1 MSNHIAQTIMQQ
13 LGGQRFAAI
22 TGAHS
27 WASDDKSLSFR
38 VPRAKNNIR
47 GVVIELNGRDLY
59 DMRFVASRIKPKIEV
74 YNVAEYSDVYDT
86 QLQELFTKETG
97 LITHL

>member
-1 MSNHIAQTIMQQ
+1 MSNHIAQMIMQQ

-22 TGAHS
+22 TGANS
-27 WASDDKSLSFR
+27 WASSDRSLSFR

-47 GVVIELNGRDLY
+47 GVVIELSHNDLY
-59 DMRFVASRIKPKIEV
+59 TMRFVASRIKPSIEV
-74 YNVAEYSDVYDT
+74 YNVAEYSDLYHT
-86 QLQELFTKETG
+86 QLQDIFTKETG

>member
-1 MSNHIAQTIMQQ
+1 M
-13 LGGQRFAAI
+13 
-22 TGAHS
+22 
-27 WASDDKSLSFR
+27 
-38 VPRAKNNIR
+38 PRAKNNIR
-47 GVVIELNGRDLY
+47 GVVIELNSRDLY

>member
-13 LGGQRFAAI
+13 LGGNRFAAI

-27 WASDDKSLSFR
+27 WASGERSLSFR
-38 VPRAKNNIR
+38 VPKAKNNIR

-59 DMRFVASRIKPKIEV
+59 DMRFVASRIKPTIEV
-74 YNVAEYSDVYDT
+74 YNVAEYSDVYDS
-86 QLQELFTKETG
+86 QLQEIFTKETG